1 MSGSTF
7 QVGLQSS
14 LSSLKNVASGL
25 PSGVSVWGNSIVIN
39 QAGAVLDGY
48 DLRGYTVS
56 VESSNVTIKNSLL
69 NATGYHTIY
78 QSANASG
85 MLVEF
90 NTFDGEKAN
99 GTINGDMV
107 LSENVATISNNEFFN
122 LPADGVNTTGGVIEH
137 NYFSGAS
144 YQTGAHADAISVHR
158 TVAPVTIRENYID
171 FIKPTD
177 AAQGTNSAV
186 KIVSHFGTISD
197 VTIEHNIMVGGGFNS
212 YVGQDKYAVTNV
224 RMANNRMGLSEYG
237 DKEGQFV
244 MPGDHGTGFAM
255 TGNSL
260 FSTAAA
266 SVGYAGPS
274 SSPGPT
280 PSPPFPVPPAS
291 DLSTITL
298 HVSGDQYQGLP
309 QFNLL
314 VDGAIVATD
323 VAVSAQRGNGEWAD
337 ITITGH
343 FSKTPHQ
350 VAVTFTND
358 VWVSSSQDRNLYVDY
373 IDVNGHRYEGEA
385 GSSNTANPTP
395 YSDAHAALMLSN
407 GTLTFT
413 TGTSAPPSTGTDPHP
428 TPSIGMPST
437 NPLPLH
443 APVIMK
449 GSNGANTMHGTAGR
463 DAISGLGG
471 NDKIKGD
478 AGDDMISG
486 GRGKDALWGGAGNDV
501 FVFGSIGDTQAGAGR
516 DVIYDWGS
524 GSKGLGND
532 IIDLHAMDANL
543 VRSGN
548 QGFKWIGKA
557 AFSGKAGELRTHFD
571 GHDTIIEGNVDGDR
585 AAEFQIKLIGKH
597 ALSAADFVL

>member
-1 MSGSTF
+1 M
-7 QVGLQSS
+7 
-14 LSSLKNVASGL
+14 
-25 PSGVSVWGNSIVIN
+25 
-39 QAGAVLDGY
+39 
-48 DLRGYTVS
+48 
-56 VESSNVTIKNSLL
+56 
-69 NATGYHTIY
+69 
-78 QSANASG
+78 
-85 MLVEF
+85 
-90 NTFDGEKAN
+90 
-99 GTINGDMV
+99 
-107 LSENVATISNNEFFN
+107 
-122 LPADGVNTTGGVIEH
+122 
-137 NYFSGAS
+137 
-144 YQTGAHADAISVHR
+144 
-158 TVAPVTIRENYID
+158 
-171 FIKPTD
+171 
-177 AAQGTNSAV
+177 
-186 KIVSHFGTISD
+186 
-197 VTIEHNIMVGGGFNS
+197 
-212 YVGQDKYAVTNV
+212 
-224 RMANNRMGLSEYG
+224 
-237 DKEGQFV
+237 
-244 MPGDHGTGFAM
+244 
-255 TGNSL
+255 
-260 FSTAAA
+260 
-266 SVGYAGPS
+266 
-274 SSPGPT
+274 
-280 PSPPFPVPPAS
+280 
-291 DLSTITL
+291 
-298 HVSGDQYQGLP
+298 
-309 QFNLL
+309 
-314 VDGAIVATD
+314 
-323 VAVSAQRGNGEWAD
+323 
-337 ITITGH
+337 
-343 FSKTPHQ
+343 
-350 VAVTFTND
+350 TFTND

-413 TGTSAPPSTGTDPHP
+413 TGIPLRRRPAPTRIRRRRLECRAPIRFHC
-428 TPSIGMPST
+428 M
-437 NPLPLH
+437 L
-443 APVIMK
+443 PVIMK